1 MTGSSGMPADAV
13 PSAENSA
20 GDDTFDAGVPHP
32 ARVYAYWLGTKDH
45 YQADRDTAE
54 EVLRLRPQV
63 RATARANR
71 AFGRRVTCYGV
82 QGCGIR
88 QFLDIGA
95 GLPAADAT
103 HEVAQYAVP
112 GCRVVYADND
122 PVVLAHARAWL
133 NPAGPASGTCGY
145 IAADVRDPARLLEK
159 AAGILDFSQPVAVW
173 LLAVLHFVA
182 DADDPA
188 GIVAEVA
195 AALAPGSLI
204 AISHLTA
211 DSAPGPVAAA
221 VAAFNA
227 RVQVPVCPRTHDQ
240 VSALFGELPLV
251 WPGIVPVTRW
261 WPSFREAPGGDC
273 DAYGGVAVV
282 RPASGQ
288 PKPGS
293 VLAERAVW

>member
-20 GDDTFDAGVPHP
+20 GDDPFDDGIPHA
-32 ARVYAYWLGTKDH
+32 ARVYACWLGTKDH

-71 AFGRRVTCYGV
+71 AFGRRVTSYAV

-88 QFLDIGA
+88 QFLDIGT

-103 HEVAQYAVP
+103 HEVAQHAVR
-112 GCRVVYADND
+112 GCRVMYADND

-133 NPAGPASGTCGY
+133 TPAGPTSGTCGY
-145 IAADVRDPARLLEK
+145 ISADVRDPATLLER
-159 AAGILDFSQPVAVW
+159 AASILDFSQPVAVW

-182 DADDPA
+182 DADNPA
-188 GIVAEVA
+188 GIIAAIA
-195 AALAPGSLI
+195 AALAPRSLI

-221 VAAFNA
+221 AAAFNS
-227 RVQVPVCPRTHDQ
+227 RVPVPVCPRTHGQ
-240 VSALFGELPLV
+240 VSALFGDLPLM
-251 WPGIVPVTRW
+251 WPGVVPVTHWR
-261 WPSFREAPGGDC
+261 PSFQEAPGGDC
-273 DAYGGVAVV
+273 DAYGGVVV
-282 RPASGQ
+282 IPTAGR
-288 PKPGS
+288 PKPG
-293 VLAERAVW
+293 RAVAEWSES